1 MKKSVAGF
9 LLGGILGTA
18 LGIAIGFFIFPYV
31 FPPPEA
37 AETLMVDEASAL
49 VATGRFIHANP
60 SDPVHYGSG
69 RVSVYEGTVFLEAD
83 FEVGA
88 GPDFHVY
95 LVAAESIRDASAFEA
110 AENINLGKLR
120 AFKGSQ
126 NYVIPESV
134 NLADYPSVVIWCKQF
149 AVLISPADLE
159 FEVEPVSAGAS

>member
-1 MKKSVAGF
+1 MKRSVTGF
-9 LLGGILGTA
+9 LFGGILGTA

-31 FPPPEA
+31 FPPPA
-37 AETLMVDEASAL
+37 AMETLSTEEQSVL
-49 VATGRFIHANP
+49 VASGRFIHANP

-69 RVSVYEGTVFLEAD
+69 KVSVYEGTVFLEAD

-95 LVAAESIRDASAFEA
+95 LVASEQVRASADVEA
-110 AENINLGKLR
+110 ADFVDLGKLR

-126 NYVIPESV
+126 KYAVPEGV
-134 NLADYPSVVIWCKQF
+134 NLADYPSVVIWCMKF

-159 FEVEPVSAGAS
+159 FEG

>member
-1 MKKSVAGF
+1 MKRSLTGF
-9 LLGGILGTA
+9 LFGGILGTA

-31 FPPPEA
+31 FPPPA
-37 AETLMVDEASAL
+37 AIETLSAEEQSAL
-49 VATGRFIHANP
+49 VASGAFIQANP

-69 RVSVYEGTVFLEAD
+69 KVSVYEGTVFLEAD

-95 LVAAESIRDASAFEA
+95 LVAREEVRASADVEA
-110 AENINLGKLR
+110 ANFIDLGRLR

-126 NYVIPESV
+126 KYAVPEDV
-134 NLADYPSVVIWCKQF
+134 NLADYPSVVIWCMKF

-159 FEVEPVSAGAS
+159 FEG

>member
-1 MKKSVAGF
+1 MKQSVGSFLAG
-9 LLGGILGTA
+9 GVLGTA

-37 AETLMVDEASAL
+37 METLAAKEQSVL
-49 VATGRFIHANP
+49 VASGMFIHANP
-60 SDPVHYGSG
+60 ADPVHYGSG

-95 LVAAESIRDASAFEA
+95 LVAKQEVREA
-110 AENINLGKLR
+110 ADVEASNFIDLGKLR

-126 NYVIPESV
+126 NYTIPEDV
-134 NLADYPSVVIWCKQF
+134 ELADYPSIVIWCLKF

-159 FEVEPVSAGAS
+159 FEG